1 MLLIILVSLLRILAP
16 LPHALF
22 TPAPPMLHR
31 RSLPCSSLFRSAGH
45 QRVWRLPER
54 SIHGGPSTPQAVEQ
68 RQRRPLSPH
77 LSIYQPQLTWVM
89 SIGHR
94 ATGAGLAGLL
104 YVFGLY
110 YGIAQPGA
118 ITEAAALT
126 LADVPGAVVAT
137 GKFVLALPFWY
148 HLANGIRHLVWDTG
162 RSLSLRATYVGGW
175 TVNAFAL
182 VAATASALV

>member
-1 MLLIILVSLLRILAP
+1 MLHHRSLLRSP
-16 LPHALF
+16 L
-22 TPAPPMLHR
+22 LHR
-31 RSLPCSSLFRSAGH
+31 ASH
-45 QRVWRLPER
+45 QRAWRLPER
-54 SIHGGPSTPQAVEQ
+54 SVHGASPTVQAAEQ

-77 LSIYQPQLTWVM
+77 LSIYQAQLTWIM

-94 ATGAGLAGLL
+94 VSGAGLASLL
-104 YVFGLY
+104 YGFGLY

-148 HLANGIRHLVWDTG
+148 HLANGIRHLVWDAG
-162 RSLSLRATYVGGW
+162 RALSLRATYVGGW
-175 TVNAFAL
+175 AVNAFAL